1 MIFDNKHICVCIYY
15 FELTS
20 AGVLSLYIK
29 MQRGWTA
36 AEQILKASLY
46 FPLELFCQ
54 FPFPS
59 PSLCRSCKYP
69 AVTPAD
75 LVGLGSWQNSVFV
88 STLFYKYEIR
98 AMADPM
104 CGCVVNWD
112 LASVTPVYAPA
123 LHTTTHQSCWVI
135 GSNVARESEHLH
147 RLKTVTDWVLSKSL
161 WDKLCLMMKEVSL
174 GDYNWCR

>member
-1 MIFDNKHICVCIYY
+1 MLC
-15 FELTS
+15 
-20 AGVLSLYIK
+20 LYIK
-29 MQRGWTA
+29 KQWGWTA
-36 AEQILKASLY
+36 AVQTLKASLY

-54 FPFPS
+54 VSF
-59 PSLCRSCKYP
+59 SLPVPVQELQISHSN
-69 AVTPAD
+69 TAD

-98 AMADPM
+98 AVADPM

-147 RLKTVTDWVLSKSL
+147 RLKTVTDWVLSKRL
-161 WDKLCLMMKEVSL
+161 WDKQCV
-174 GDYNWCR
+174 WWWRRFH